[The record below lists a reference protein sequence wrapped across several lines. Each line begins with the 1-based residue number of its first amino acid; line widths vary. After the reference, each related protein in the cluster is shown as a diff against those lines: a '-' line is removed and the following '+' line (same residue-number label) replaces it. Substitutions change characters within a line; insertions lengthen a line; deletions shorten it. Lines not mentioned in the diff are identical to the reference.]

1 MLRYIIKRSHFD
13 AISELRD
20 HSYIT
25 TTDAASVERFLREGG
40 HGPSGHLLYEL
51 VGIEVFDEE
60 RDGAGAKR

>member
-60 RDGAGAKR
+60 RDAARGGE